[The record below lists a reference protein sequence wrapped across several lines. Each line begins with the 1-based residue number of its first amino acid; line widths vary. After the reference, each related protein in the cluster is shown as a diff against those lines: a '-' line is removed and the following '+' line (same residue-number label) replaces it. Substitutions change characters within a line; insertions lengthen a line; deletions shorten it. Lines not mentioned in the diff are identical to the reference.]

1 MLLYS
6 AKDEAWATCG
16 SEIATNPYAW
26 RKETARCN
34 LTKHSK
40 KVPHMR
46 IENGLVMAVWDD
58 RDVITSY
65 SIHYTKLY
73 DANVSANRVPA

>member
-34 LTKHSK
+34 LT
-40 KVPHMR
+40 MR
-46 IENGLVMAVWDD
+46 IENGLVMAIWDD
-58 RDVITSY
+58 RD
-65 SIHYTKLY
+65 
-73 DANVSANRVPA
+73 N